1 MRERKYW
8 EENTNIGFVFSLLT
22 AMGFVVGII
31 LVYQILYTDV
41 ADHWSEYATLKA
53 MGYDNLFLFT
63 VVMQEAIILSVFG
76 FIPGLLVSGLFYNLA
91 AGTTGLVFQMTLE
104 RVVSIYI
111 MTFVM
116 CFGVGGNCR
125 PQSPGYRSGGG
136 IWSMSSLPVSPTGGP
151 IVSSHLSAEPSVQ
164 VRSLNYCFGRG
175 ELRKQVLYDIS
186 LDLFGGHI
194 VIMTGPSGS
203 GKTTLLTLIGALRSV
218 HEGSLRVMGKELVG
232 LGSRQLVD
240 IRRNIGFIFQS
251 HNLFESLTACQ
262 NVEMAV
268 ELTGQL
274 QNKRQQAIAMLEKV
288 GLGDRVDYKPQ
299 ALSGGQKQRVAIARA
314 LVNQPRLILADEPT
328 AALDKKIRSR
338 CRHPAAK
345 PGPRRELHH
354 PHGHPRQPHP

>member
-1 MRERKYW
+1 
-8 EENTNIGFVFSLLT
+8 
-22 AMGFVVGII
+22 
-31 LVYQILYTDV
+31 
-41 ADHWSEYATLKA
+41 
-53 MGYDNLFLFT
+53 
-63 VVMQEAIILSVFG
+63 
-76 FIPGLLVSGLFYNLA
+76 
-91 AGTTGLVFQMTLE
+91 
-104 RVVSIYI
+104 
-111 MTFVM
+111 
-116 CFGVGGNCR
+116 
-125 PQSPGYRSGGG
+125 
-136 IWSMSSLPVSPTGGP
+136 MSSLPVSPTGGP

-328 AALDKKIRSR
+328 AALDKKSGRDVVTLLQNLAREGNCTILMVTHDNRILDVADRIINLVDGRLESDESLQ
-338 CRHPAAK
+338 HFVATHDSK
-345 PGPRRELHH
+345 TLDRRMFIL
-354 PHGHPRQPHP
+354 

>member
-1 MRERKYW
+1 
-8 EENTNIGFVFSLLT
+8 
-22 AMGFVVGII
+22 
-31 LVYQILYTDV
+31 
-41 ADHWSEYATLKA
+41 
-53 MGYDNLFLFT
+53 
-63 VVMQEAIILSVFG
+63 
-76 FIPGLLVSGLFYNLA
+76 
-91 AGTTGLVFQMTLE
+91 MTLE

-116 CFGVGGNCR
+116 CLVSGAIAVRKVQATDPARYLVYEFPSCLPHWRSDCFFSPVGR
-125 PQSPGYRSGGG
+125 
-136 IWSMSSLPVSPTGGP
+136 
-151 IVSSHLSAEPSVQ
+151 ASVQ

-251 HNLFESLTACQ
+251 HNLFESLHRPVQ

-274 QNKRQQAIAMLEKV
+274 QKQTPAGHRHARKSWPGRPGRTIS
-288 GLGDRVDYKPQ
+288 PQ

-328 AALDKKIRSR
+328 AALDK
-338 CRHPAAK
+338 
-345 PGPRRELHH
+345 
-354 PHGHPRQPHP
+354 